1 LVVALPLWHRRQ
13 LAALRAELIELKA
26 LLQKA
31 GR

>member
-1 LVVALPLWHRRQ
+1 LPLWHRRQ